1 MPKKTEQKTTEPK
14 ATEPEVLLG
23 KGGATE
29 AGWHSIE
36 SFLRCPKS
44 YQFKHIRKLRE
55 PQTQTPDHFAFGQ
68 MFHAGR
74 ARWFSLKFETGTDA
88 WEKVLEAVAEAREE
102 ANLPVS
108 HKAERNVL
116 RHLEAYMQHYSIR
129 PKPTPIAAEYKLG
142 PVPLIDGDPFFLYR
156 TARLDDVSKYPE
168 HGGRLLIGESK
179 TTSTSL
185 DDTVNQYE
193 LHGQTMLQAL
203 LWRNDPQGAAK
214 YGKVDG
220 VLMDVVIKAQSDKD
234 RPKFGRQF
242 VPITDHQLNWFAHN
256 LRNYLMA
263 AAGVGWDTITPRNPS
278 GCTYMAGRA
287 RIPCEFR
294 DICRY
299 GKSAAGKFVFADGSS
314 VAAWKPSDD
323 KQTPP
328 WL

>member
-1 MPKKTEQKTTEPK
+1 MSKKTEKQ
-14 ATEPEVLLG
+14 AEPEVLLG

-55 PQTQTPDHFAFGQ
+55 PQAQTPDHFAFGQ

-74 ARWFSLKFETGTDA
+74 ARWFALKFETGTAA

-102 ANLPVS
+102 AQLPVS

-116 RHLEAYMQHYSIR
+116 RHLEAYM
-129 PKPTPIAAEYKLG
+129 
-142 PVPLIDGDPFFLYR
+142 FFLYR

-203 LWRNDPQGAAK
+203 LWRQDPNGAAK

-263 AAGVGWDTITPRNPS
+263 AAGVGWDTVTPRNPA

-287 RIPCEFR
+287 RVPCEFR